1 MKLVGADKLMR
12 QMSAIPQEVRD
23 KVSAAIK
30 KGTEETANIARTL
43 APSRTGETK
52 SMIFTKYAEDGM
64 SASVEAAP
72 NTKAEQTKTRA
83 IEFGRRKGNKGTTE
97 PHPYIRRAQAHTA
110 KKFKASIKRA
120 LNKALKD
127 ATNGG

>member
-1 MKLVGADKLMR
+1 MMLTGHEKLIR
-12 QMSAIPQEVRD
+12 QMKAIPQEVRD

-30 KGTEETANIARTL
+30 KSTEETANVARTL
-43 APSRTGETK
+43 APVQTGETK

-72 NTKAEQTKTRA
+72 DTKEAQKKTRA
-83 IEFGRRKGNKGTTE
+83 IEFGRRKGNRGTTE
-97 PHPYIRRAQAHTA
+97 PHPYIRRAQAYTA
-110 KKFKASIKRA
+110 KKFKDSVKRA
-120 LNKALKD
+120 MTKALKD